1 MEENG
6 LRSLNNL
13 FPLRHLKSL
22 HLGMNRIVEVAEL
35 EKLAAHTEL
44 VEITLGNSPVARKQ
58 VRSPHRCLRCRV
70 EVDDFEQ
77 ARTWVH

>member
-58 VRSPHRCLRCRV
+58 VRSPPRFYDDELKGTMIRLRTRL
-70 EVDDFEQ
+70 
-77 ARTWVH
+77 R

>member
-58 VRSPHRCLRCRV
+58 VCALKH
-70 EVDDFEQ
+70 
-77 ARTWVH
+77 